1 MILVTGHIMPRS
13 SDKKNILDGGVSVQ
27 DKYRADGIS
36 TQKTFSLIGTK
47 TCILR
52 KVINQ
57 KQLVTS

>member
-1 MILVTGHIMPRS
+1 MPRS